1 MRNDQLGRGRELSVI
16 LLRHSGHPQRTPY
29 VRTPALARGRSA
41 FIAAWVPPVHRM
53 VFDEWVSVGRHGWA
67 TGADLICYELHIGRS
82 ARIELVGPSF
92 AVHARAPWGDG
103 DPDLDGMTARL
114 TVLAG

>member
-53 VFDEWVSVGRHGWA
+53 VFDGWVSVGRHGWA
-67 TGADLICYELHIGRS
+67 TGADLICYEHTSGALRESNWSVPRLLSTRGRRG
-82 ARIELVGPSF
+82 A
-92 AVHARAPWGDG
+92 
-103 DPDLDGMTARL
+103 
-114 TVLAG
+114 TVIPISTE